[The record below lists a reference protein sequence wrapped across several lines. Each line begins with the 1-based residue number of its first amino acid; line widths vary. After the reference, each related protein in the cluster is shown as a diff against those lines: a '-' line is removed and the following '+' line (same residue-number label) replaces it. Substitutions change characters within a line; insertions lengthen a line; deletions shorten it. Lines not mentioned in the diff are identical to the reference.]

1 MAEGTANQITADSD
15 ATVGERIGMLAEDIT
30 AGVIDAGLVN
40 DTTGQVL
47 KDVSETVTNTA
58 ETA

>member
-47 KDVSETVTNTA
+47 KDVRQLQM
-58 ETA
+58 